1 MFTPSVIPRV
11 LGISRTIRRLSSARR
26 STSLL
31 RLRSSV
37 SRSSRS
43 FRAAIGGPTSSLRYD
58 KPQRLIDFATVEYD
72 LLQSRCH
79 LEGFLVLPDVSPNC
93 ETSGPCVHRSL
104 DLAEEGFIGR
114 GLRSARHEDFD
125 QSSRFDCPAE
135 GFRRSRVLY
144 LDRVSSD
151 LEARSGGVGDSFRT
165 GVILHSL
172 TSRIHPGH
180 SRNSV
185 IA

>member
-58 KPQRLIDFATVEYD
+58 KPQRLVDFAAVEYD

-79 LEGFLVLPDVSPNC
+79 LEGFLVLPYVSSNR

-114 GLRSARHEDFD
+114 SLRSTRHEDFD

-135 GFRRSRVLY
+135 GFR
-144 LDRVSSD
+144 
-151 LEARSGGVGDSFRT
+151 
-165 GVILHSL
+165 
-172 TSRIHPGH
+172 
-180 SRNSV
+180 
-185 IA
+185 

>member
-58 KPQRLIDFATVEYD
+58 KPQRLIDFAGVEYD
-72 LLQSRCH
+72 LLQSRRH
-79 LEGFLVLPDVSPNC
+79 LEGFLVLPDVSPNR
-93 ETSGPCVHRSL
+93 ETSCPCVHRSL
-104 DLAEEGFIGR
+104 DLAEKGFVSR
-114 GLRSARHEDFD
+114 SLRSARHEDFD
-125 QSSRFDCPAE
+125 QSSGLDRPAE
-135 GFRRSRVLY
+135 RFRWPSVL
-144 LDRVSSD
+144 
-151 LEARSGGVGDSFRT
+151 
-165 GVILHSL
+165 
-172 TSRIHPGH
+172 
-180 SRNSV
+180 
-185 IA
+185 

>member
-1 MFTPSVIPRV
+1 MFTPLVIPSV
-11 LGISRTIRRLSSARR
+11 FGISRTILRLSSARR

-37 SRSSRS
+37 SRSSLS
-43 FRAAIGGPTSSLRYD
+43 FRAAIGGPTSSLGYD
-58 KPQRLIDFATVEYD
+58 KPQRLVDFAAVEYD

-79 LEGFLVLPDVSPNC
+79 LEGFLVLPYVSSNR

-114 GLRSARHEDFD
+114 SFRSTRHEDFD

-135 GFRRSRVLY
+135 GFR
-144 LDRVSSD
+144 
-151 LEARSGGVGDSFRT
+151 
-165 GVILHSL
+165 
-172 TSRIHPGH
+172 
-180 SRNSV
+180 
-185 IA
+185 